1 VDSPAGNGQVRAGDE
16 RDHVS
21 TLSPPTKPKWQRI
34 PSRRRGRHETM
45 QVALGASRPRPC
57 PESSRAWLWYLAA
70 CSVAGA
76 AYYIVPALHVLPR
89 WIPKVF
95 LYNGIGVSSVVAII
109 VGIRRHRPAQ
119 ARAWYLFAA
128 GLLSFVTADIIFY
141 TYQDILGVHI
151 FPSAADVFYLASY
164 PFVMAGLL
172 LLIRS
177 RAPGRDLPSLLDA
190 LVIASGAAML
200 SWVFLIV
207 PLAHDQGLSLAE
219 RLVAI
224 AYPVMDL
231 LVLVTV
237 VRLAVGRGQ
246 RPPGFYLL
254 GLSVIAL
261 LLTDACYSYLQ
272 LSGGYHTGS
281 PIDVGWM
288 LWYAGW
294 GAAALHPSMAVL
306 GDRATDREV
315 QLTRGRFALLAG
327 GAMVAP
333 TVLAIEALR
342 GHPLEVGV
350 VAAGSAMLFLFVL
363 ARMYGLARKVAAQA
377 AERKRLLDRTV
388 EAREEERI
396 RVAADLH
403 DGPIQRLA
411 SMTYMAELAR
421 TRVAGRGG
429 DTEANLIGSLGSQ
442 ISEEVRA
449 LRRLMAELRPPALD
463 DWGLPAALVEYG
475 AEFQERTGIRCTV
488 QADLPARLG
497 SSSETLLYRVAQ
509 EALNNVHK
517 HAQAANVRVT
527 LTAEPGT
534 VLLEVRDDGRG
545 FDVTRT
551 QELLGRDHYGLAS
564 MRQRV
569 EMAGGSCKIVSRE
582 GSGSAVLVSIAIPG

>member
-1 VDSPAGNGQVRAGDE
+1 MR
-16 RDHVS
+16 
-21 TLSPPTKPKWQRI
+21 
-34 PSRRRGRHETM
+34 
-45 QVALGASRPRPC
+45 VAVGASRPAPC
-57 PESSRAWLWYLAA
+57 PGPSRAWLWYLAA
-70 CSVAGA
+70 CSVVGA
-76 AYYIVPALHVLPR
+76 AYFVVPALHVLPR

-95 LYNGIGVSSVVAII
+95 LYNGIGASSVVAIV
-109 VGIRRHRPAQ
+109 VGVRRYRPALSL
-119 ARAWYLFAA
+119 AWYLFAA
-128 GLLSFVTADIIFY
+128 GLLSFATADIIFY
-141 TYQDILGVHI
+141 TYQDILGIEI

-177 RAPGRDLPSLLDA
+177 RAPGRDLPSLIDA

-207 PLAHDQGLSLAE
+207 PLAHDPGLSLAE
-219 RLVAI
+219 RLVGI

-231 LVLVTV
+231 LVLATV

-246 RPPGFYLL
+246 RPPAFFLL

-261 LLTDACYSYLQ
+261 LLTDACYSYIQ
-272 LSGGYHTGS
+272 LSSGYHTGS

-306 GDRATDREV
+306 GERATDREV

-327 GAMVAP
+327 ASMVAP
-333 TVLAIEALR
+333 AVLAIEAVR
-342 GHPLEVGV
+342 GQPID
-350 VAAGSAMLFLFVL
+350 VAVIVAGSAVLFLLVL

-429 DTEANLIGSLGSQ
+429 DAEALLIGSLGSQ
-442 ISEEVRA
+442 IGDEVRA
-449 LRRLMAELRPPALD
+449 LRRLMTELRPPALD
-463 DWGLPAALVEYG
+463 DWGLPAALAEYG
-475 AEFQERTGIRCTV
+475 AEFQEGTGITCV
-488 QADLPARLG
+488 VHANLPARLEPAY
-497 SSSETLLYRVAQ
+497 ETVLYRVAQ
-509 EALNNVHK
+509 EALNNVRK
-517 HAQAANVRVT
+517 HARAANVRVT
-527 LTAEPGT
+527 LSAERGT
-534 VLLEVRDDGRG
+534 VWLEVRDDGQG

-551 QELLGRDHYGLAS
+551 QELLGRDHYGLAG

-569 EMAGGSCKIVSRE
+569 EMAGGSCQVLSRE
-582 GSGSAVLVSIAIPG
+582 GSGSAVLVSISIPQ